1 MGTVF
6 SKRGGLQLTMF
17 YSIKMRS
24 AQQQAVGQR
33 HISGAERIVNKDKVD
48 KTTLSMI
55 QRAFAH
61 ERGRADFINIKIEA
75 VAPEQ
80 IAWVSQLPVY
90 TLAAKDRQQAETVAL
105 AMLERAG
112 ICQAAVKKGWA
123 ALKALTDSMH
133 GAMILSAATGE
144 RLDEFGTRGVRVSS
158 MDVADADGYET
169 SLAGH
174 GLTDIHVRE
183 AVVLASKVQAAP
195 GVLAELCWSDDPSYT
210 TGYVADRTGYYRV
223 PNIKKAGAAIGG
235 RAFFVSPQT
244 DISDLVSYL
253 QSQPVFV
260 RQQLPAEESPCKK

>member
-1 MGTVF
+1 
-6 SKRGGLQLTMF
+6 LTML

-24 AQQQAVGQR
+24 AQQLAAGPR

-48 KTTLSMI
+48 KTTLAMI
-55 QRAFAH
+55 ERAFAH
-61 ERGRADFINIKIEA
+61 ERGQADFINIKIEA
-75 VAPEQ
+75 VASEKIVQ
-80 IAWVSQLPVY
+80 VSQLPVH
-90 TLAAKDRQQAETVAL
+90 TLAAKDRQQAELLAL
-105 AMLERAG
+105 ATLREAG
-112 ICQAAVKKGWA
+112 ICQAAAQKGWA

-133 GAMILSAATGE
+133 GAMILSALTGE
-144 RLDEFGTRGVRVSS
+144 RLDDMGARGVRVSS

-183 AVVLASKVQAAP
+183 ALVLASKVQAAP

-210 TGYVADRTGYYRV
+210 TGYVADHTGYYRI
-223 PNIKKAGAAIGG
+223 PNLKEAGVAIGG

-244 DISDLVSYL
+244 DIGELVYYL

-260 RQQLPAEESPCKK
+260 RQQLPAEERLCRK